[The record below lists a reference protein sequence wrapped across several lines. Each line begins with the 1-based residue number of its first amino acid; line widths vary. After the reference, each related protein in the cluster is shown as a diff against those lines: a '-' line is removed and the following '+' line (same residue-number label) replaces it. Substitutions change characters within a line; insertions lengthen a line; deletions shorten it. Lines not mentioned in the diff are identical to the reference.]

1 MTYEETLHY
10 LYTSIP
16 VFQHSGASAYKPGL
30 GTSIALDDYLGN
42 PHKAYKT
49 IHVAG
54 TNGKGSVSHLLAA
67 ILRQSGFKVGLYTS
81 PHLVDFRER
90 IRVNGKKISQDYVVD
105 FVERHRS
112 FFEPL
117 HPSFFELTSSMAFEY
132 FRDQQVDYAVIEVG
146 LGGRL
151 DSTNIIT
158 PILSIITNISL
169 DHTQFLGDTEEK
181 IAAEKAGIPLRY
193 DRACAIDLAVKGTS
207 KTVLEAVRTSINP
220 RVIDCPN
227 PSSGQTRLTA
237 VARDGIAVAVRA
249 RVTVRT
255 NLDLFVGEG
264 IVSAVGSAPS
274 YKDVLEKPEVISRTV
289 SDKGVDAATAFE
301 VLSIDIA
308 DVDVAGNVGARLQAE
323 QAEADKQIAQAK
335 AEVRRA
341 AAVATEQEMA
351 AKTQEMRAKVV
362 EAEAQIPMA
371 MAEAFRNGNL
381 GVLDYARYQ
390 NVVADTKMRDSIAQ
404 PDTPP
409 SSIK

>member
-181 IAAEKAGIPLRY
+181 IAAEKAGIIKKGVPALLGLADKRSVFEVFQSAAQKAKAPFYYALNMGMLEGTGSLSMLRWKFPSVEY
-193 DRACAIDLAVKGTS
+193 GEVIGELAGEVQQYNAI
-207 KTVLEAVRTSINP
+207 TVFSALHLLREKCGVDILPEAVHEGFGHVT
-220 RVIDCPN
+220 
-227 PSSGQTRLTA
+227 
-237 VARDGIAVAVRA
+237 DG
-249 RVTVRT
+249 
-255 NLDLFVGEG
+255 G
-264 IVSAVGSAPS
+264 I
-274 YKDVLEKPEVISRTV
+274 
-289 SDKGVDAATAFE
+289 
-301 VLSIDIA
+301 
-308 DVDVAGNVGARLQAE
+308 
-323 QAEADKQIAQAK
+323 
-335 AEVRRA
+335 
-341 AAVATEQEMA
+341 
-351 AKTQEMRAKVV
+351 
-362 EAEAQIPMA
+362 
-371 MAEAFRNGNL
+371 
-381 GVLDYARYQ
+381 
-390 NVVADTKMRDSIAQ
+390 
-404 PDTPP
+404 
-409 SSIK
+409 